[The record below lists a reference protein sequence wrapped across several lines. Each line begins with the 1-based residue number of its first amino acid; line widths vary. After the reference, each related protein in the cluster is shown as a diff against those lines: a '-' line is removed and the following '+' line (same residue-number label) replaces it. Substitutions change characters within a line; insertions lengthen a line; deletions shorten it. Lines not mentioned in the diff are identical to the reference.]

1 MLNGEGEGEAHYDD
15 AQLSWTALS
24 FFAQFLSS
32 ALFSKL
38 SEAKLFTTT
47 GGETKEA
54 FTVYLEVQRAE
65 NF

>member
-38 SEAKLFTTT
+38 SEAKLFPTT
-47 GGETKEA
+47 GGETKE
-54 FTVYLEVQRAE
+54 VLYLELQLAE

>member
-15 AQLSWTALS
+15 AQLSWIALS

-32 ALFSKL
+32 ALFSKF
-38 SEAKLFTTT
+38 SEAKLFPTT

-54 FTVYLEVQRAE
+54 FISRGTTS
-65 NF
+65 